1 MLKII
6 AIVLMLGT
14 GPNGEKD
21 TYIFTDPVHSSVE
34 DCISWVRTN
43 VPNIYGLMYKV
54 YGDRKVENVY
64 CMQTDKME
72 EFFGYTFEE
81 FKEKSGDDL
90 GLEPIPPKKP
100 SLSI

>member
-43 VPNIYGLMYKV
+43 VPNIYL
-54 YGDRKVENVY
+54 
-64 CMQTDKME
+64 
-72 EFFGYTFEE
+72 
-81 FKEKSGDDL
+81 
-90 GLEPIPPKKP
+90 
-100 SLSI
+100 SLIHI

>member
-64 CMQTDKME
+64 CCLL
-72 EFFGYTFEE
+72 YT
-81 FKEKSGDDL
+81 S
-90 GLEPIPPKKP
+90 P
-100 SLSI
+100 SPRDRG